1 MSQSSIILTVIATL
15 FVAFIFTLIV
25 NGLFRSWIKRVIDK
39 ALSRSHLSQVF
50 ILALVI
56 VFIFLLL
63 VLLSTA
69 ISPIKEGG
77 FWVRF
82 WNALSHFF
90 NPGSF
95 HPDESGEIPNIWI
108 FFINVFGMILMTGL
122 LISVLSNLLERRV
135 DNLKSGRI
143 HYNFKDHFVIIGYDK
158 MTISLIKQLA
168 KKHKGKYIIL
178 QTVQD
183 VPTVRHELF
192 SYLDKKIEKHVLILN
207 GNRNSNEDLE
217 KLSLHRAN
225 TLFVLGETDEYD
237 HDSLNIECLKKINK
251 ILCKNKA
258 KLRKSCHVLF
268 ENQSTYAILQQ
279 QDLFDVPKPSQEN
292 NESEKDKEKNS
303 NTTKIDFLPF
313 NFQELWAQKIFVEN
327 TYNCPDDESE
337 NIRYLPL
344 DRDGIHYDSDKTV
357 HLVVIGMSKMGIAL
371 GVQASHLCHF
381 PNFIRNPKLKTK
393 ITFIDENADCEMHF
407 LQGRYR
413 QLLKEIDYSYE
424 DIYDADRNCNNLNE
438 PNTKDKTTRF
448 TDIEWHF
455 IKGRIEEPA
464 IQQKLVSYSNE
475 NVNLTIAICLN
486 LPAAAIASG
495 LYLPEEVYK
504 ENIQILVKQNTPY
517 SILSILKSVL
527 KYKNVK
533 PFGMLDNCLDLGK
546 AENTKAKIVHYIY
559 EYYFGEKTYGQIP
572 ENIPAKRDYEIYWKP
587 LVTAHK
593 WSNIYHAD
601 MLDTKLRFIDENKSI
616 EEQIELIAEVEHN
629 RWNTEKLII
638 GYRPTTKD
646 EDDQLE
652 AKTINKKTL
661 KDNFIHPDIKEY
673 SCLAKDMKDIDRMIS
688 RAIPLI
694 R

>member
-1 MSQSSIILTVIATL
+1 MSQSSIILTIIAIL
-15 FVAFIFTLIV
+15 SGSFILVFIFS
-25 NGLFRSWIKRVIDK
+25 NLFGSWVKRVIDK
-39 ALSRSHLSQVF
+39 ALSKSHFSQAF
-50 ILALVI
+50 ILAFTI
-56 VFIFLLL
+56 VFVFLLL
-63 VLLSTA
+63 VLLST
-69 ISPIKEGG
+69 IFSPLKDGQ
-77 FWVRF
+77 FMARF

-95 HPDESGEIPNIWI
+95 NRDESGDIPNVWI
-108 FFINVFGMILMTGL
+108 VFINVFGMILMTGL

-143 HYNFKDHFVIIGYDK
+143 YYQFKDHFVIIGYDR
-158 MTISLIKQLA
+158 MAISLIKQLA
-168 KKHKGKYIIL
+168 KKQTGKNIIL

-183 VPTVRHELF
+183 VPTVRHEVF
-192 SYLDKKIEKHVLILN
+192 SYLNKETEKYVLILN
-207 GNRNSNEDLE
+207 GNRNSKEDLE

-225 TLFVLGETDEYD
+225 ALFVLGETEEYD

-251 ILCKNKA
+251 ILCE
-258 KLRKSCHVLF
+258 KSAEPEKPCHVLF

-279 QDLFDVPKPSQEN
+279 QDLMTFLDEHNEACKEN
-292 NESEKDKEKNS
+292 EARKL
-303 NTTKIDFLPF
+303 DFLPF
-313 NFQELWAQKIFVEN
+313 NFQELWAQKVFVDN

-337 NIRYLPL
+337 NIHYLPL
-344 DRDGIHYDSDKTV
+344 DRDGIDYDSDKTV
-357 HLVVIGMSKMGIAL
+357 HLVVIGMSKIGIAL

-381 PNFIRNPKLKTK
+381 PNFVRDPKLKTK
-393 ITFIDENADCEMHF
+393 ITFIDENADREMHF

-413 QLLKEIDYSYE
+413 RLLKEIDYSYE
-424 DIYDADRNCNNLNE
+424 DIYDADKNFNNLNE

-455 IKGRIEEPA
+455 IKGSIEEPG

-475 NVNLTIAICLN
+475 NTCLTIALCLN

-504 ENIQILVKQNTPY
+504 ESIQILIRQDTPY
-517 SILSILKSVL
+517 SILSMLKPVP
-527 KYKNVK
+527 KYINVK

-546 AENTKAKIVHYIY
+546 ADNKRAKIVHYIY
-559 EYYFGEKTYGQIP
+559 EYFFGEKTSGQIP
-572 ENIPAKRDYEIYWKP
+572 QKSPTDKEYETCWRKLP
-587 LVTAHK
+587 TAHK

-601 MLDTKLRFIDENKSI
+601 MIHTKLRFIDKDKPI

-661 KDNFIHPDIKEY
+661 KENFIHPDIKEY
-673 SCLAKDMKDIDRMIS
+673 SHLSEDMKNVDRMIS
-688 RAIPLI
+688 KAIPLI
-694 R
+694 RQIIN